1 MQPTAIFWPMIAH
14 AALVFGLYGLLR
26 LRRGE
31 AVKAGLA
38 RAADFRDRAN
48 PEPEGS
54 RKVLA
59 NLANQFELPMLFHV
73 GSIALYVT
81 GGVSIVVVTVAWVFT
96 VSRYV
101 HAAIHVGGN
110 RIRHRFPAFM
120 VGFAATAFLWLWL
133 ALHLAG
139 VV

>member
-1 MQPTAIFWPMIAH
+1 MLPTAIFWPMIAH
-14 AALVFGLYGLLR
+14 AALVFALYGLLR

-31 AVKAGLA
+31 AVSRGEA
-38 RAADFRDRAN
+38 RAVDFRDRGN
-48 PEPEGS
+48 PEPEAS

-59 NLANQFELPMLFHV
+59 SIANQFELPMLFHV
-73 GSIALYVT
+73 GCLALFAT
-81 GGVSIVVVTVAWVFT
+81 GGVSILVVTVAWVFT
-96 VSRYV
+96 ISRYV
-101 HAAIHVGGN
+101 HASIHVGPN
-110 RIRHRFPAFM
+110 RLRHRFPAFM